1 MTTIQQLA
9 TAGEYKNKEMDQTL
23 VWHME
28 HRRLR
33 QMEIA
38 AIEAARQRNLA
49 ELDAA
54 SAAAKNRSIRITMD
68 NGPANTEDE
77 EAKQNRSSLK

>member
-28 HRRLR
+28 QRRLR
-33 QMEIA
+33 QIELA
-38 AIEAARQRNLA
+38 AIEAARQKNLA

-54 SAAAKNRSIRITMD
+54 SAAARNRTILITMESV
-68 NGPANTEDE
+68 AENTDDKET
-77 EAKQNRSSLK
+77 KNNRSSHK